1 MSRFIIAGILFLYFL
16 PPFHPPVEVAFAIV
30 PGSSQNQAPSTS
42 TTDKAA
48 STPGKAP
55 SVSGGTSSK
64 AGGTSSKAGG
74 TSSKAGSASSKAGQ
88 SAIKAQ
94 GIQRSVVN
102 IVVDRIEG
110 GTIYSKDGQAFQVP
124 SSIKVIDN
132 THAVTKMRTAELVF
146 QNGSLVAV
154 SIK

>member
-55 SVSGGTSSK
+55 SVS
-64 AGGTSSKAGG
+64 GGTSSKAGG